1 MYEVLDN
8 DTKNLKFCP
17 ICVWQNMVMYQTATR
32 WKSFNTFSTSQKTG
46 CQWLITSALP

>member
-1 MYEVLDN
+1 MYEVFDK
-8 DTKNLKFCP
+8 DTKYLKFCP
-17 ICVWQNMVMYQTATR
+17 ICVWQNVVVYKTATR

>member
-17 ICVWQNMVMYQTATR
+17 ICVWQNVVMYQTATR
-32 WKSFNTFSTSQKTG
+32 RKSCNTFSTSQKTG
-46 CQWLITSALP
+46 CQWQITSALP